1 MIQRSNHTSRRNAF
15 TIVEMLVVIGILVVV
30 AVGVATIFGSVGET
44 VARGRKLSELNQFAA
59 RIERVMR
66 EDFERMT
73 RDGFLVIVNK
83 NANFGR
89 DVQLYRG
96 EQTNVDENLFG
107 GFSGE
112 NGRIRRSDEIMF
124 FARGDFETGRRA
136 IASNMR
142 ASSNEAAIYYGHG
155 QKRLPDLTP
164 GSFGTE
170 GNNFF
175 FNPQPWD
182 NNYEDRNGDGVNDGL
197 LGYDAVGFANP
208 NQFARDWSLLRHV
221 TLLVNPQGSGQAVP
235 KELYGFSSDI
245 SAEREFLKDSTRQ
258 IALQPA
264 ARSIFKAM
272 SGTGLTLPTF
282 VNPRWLYDES
292 GFPQPRL
299 PSYRTSGVVDIVSE
313 DLSTIRNLVM
323 SLPATDSTFDEPGDY
338 YNYIPDEPMPVG
350 NNPIG
355 ITRDFF
361 EALFYDNS
369 MQPRPQD
376 ALLLKLGALN
386 MNGRWRTTP
395 NYYNTTHVDNI
406 RKWMIDALPSNWD
419 MSVYPPNFVGGVR
432 YEDIPTRVLYEDDDF
447 ASFGNM
453 ERRAMARA
461 YAEANQEMLGA
472 SVFVPRCTEF
482 VIEWSYGFV
491 DNSISD
497 VTNPNFKRLIWYG
510 LDRFVDSD
518 GDGLIEQSDQRAAQ
532 TYRQRASGS
541 AGADPATTPAT
552 NRPIG
557 PEPRLVVGREL
568 GIAGVASPDLVDIAC
583 FGFSTVPGGVPGSG
597 GSGADVT
604 EGAYWPWPKLVRIT
618 MSLGDPNDRDV
629 EETYQ
634 VIFELPKPN

>member
-1 MIQRSNHTSRRNAF
+1 MNQRNRTNQRRHAF

-30 AVGVATIFGSVGET
+30 TVGVATIFSSVGET

-96 EQTNVDENLFG
+96 EQTNLDENLFG
-107 GFSGE
+107 GFSGGP
-112 NGRIRRSDEIMF
+112 GRIRRSDEIMF

-155 QKRLPDLTP
+155 QKRLPDLTA
-164 GSFGTE
+164 GTFGTT

-182 NNYEDRNGDGVNDGL
+182 NNYEDRNNDGVNDGL
-197 LGYDAVGFANP
+197 LGFDAVGFANP
-208 NQFARDWSLLRHV
+208 NEFARDWSLLRQV
-221 TLLVNPQGSGQAVP
+221 TLLTNPQGAGQQVP
-235 KELYGFSSDI
+235 NELFGFDSDI
-245 SAEREFLKDSTRQ
+245 PTERSFLNDSPRQ

-264 ARSIFKAM
+264 ARSIFRAL

-282 VNPRWLYDES
+282 DYPDWLYDES
-292 GFPQPRL
+292 GLPQPRL
-299 PSYRTSGVVDIVSE
+299 PAYRTSGVVDIVSE
-313 DLSTIRNLVM
+313 DLSTIRNILM
-323 SLPATDSTFDEPGDY
+323 SLPASAGGFNEPGDY
-338 YNYIPDEPMPVG
+338 YNYIPAEPQPNG
-350 NNPIG
+350 GSPIG

-361 EALFYDNS
+361 ETVFYDNTAS
-369 MQPRPQD
+369 PRPQD
-376 ALLLKLGALN
+376 ASLLKLGALN

-395 NYYNTTHVDNI
+395 NYWNTTHVDNT

-419 MSVYPPNFVGGVR
+419 LSVYPPRFVGGVR
-432 YEDIPTRVLYEDDDF
+432 YEDIPTRLLFNDRDF
-447 ASFGNM
+447 DSFGSM

-461 YAEANQEMLGA
+461 YAEANQEMLSA

-482 VIEWSYGFV
+482 VVEWSYGFV
-491 DNSISD
+491 DNSI
-497 VTNPNFKRLIWYG
+497 TNVNDPNFKRLIWYG

-518 GDGLIEQSDQRAAQ
+518 GDGLIEQTDQRAAQ
-532 TYRQRASGS
+532 TYRQRTTGS

-557 PEPRLVVGREL
+557 PESRLVVGREL
-568 GIAGVASPDLVDIAC
+568 SIAGVASPDLVDIAC
-583 FGFSTVPGGVPGSG
+583 FGFSTVPGGVNNNVAQ
-597 GSGADVT
+597 GAT
-604 EGAYWPWPKLVRIT
+604 WPWPKLIRIT
-618 MSLGDPNDRDV
+618 MSLGDLNDRDV
-629 EETYQ
+629 EETFQ